1 MKPTSPQKCATV
13 GEAVSSYFPKGLT
26 TLFVLV
32 LLSGCGGGTASSG
45 GGLTGNTNVTLLMTG
60 SANDVFTSFLAG
72 ITSLTLTSKTGA
84 TVNLLRSQIAADF
97 IHQDGIVEP
106 EVTVSVPQGTYVS
119 ATASF
124 NGGGFVCDYLDPSG
138 GVTEDIYD
146 YEVPEPNL
154 AVTLPA
160 PITVSGGSMGLL
172 LDLQVSKSISLTG
185 CPTSSDESYTFQP
198 VLELTPVALAAQ
210 PTNSANGMALNRQG
224 MIASIDSDGGGFT
237 ITGIYDLSS
246 PHVETNQTTVYLGVT
261 GFSQLAVGMP
271 VEIDEA
277 IQSDGSLAAT
287 RVQVYDTNTNTL
299 SVNIVRLLNTNYT
312 LEYPGTNEVPNLL
325 MVARGAVQGTTVP
338 AIDICQ
344 VPSWND
350 SNAVFQVSG
359 QLTNLQSLPFSARF
373 DASSMAPGQL
383 IAATTHDSAHV
394 CDTVNGYNSA
404 TTITL
409 VPQTI
414 DGTVEAVSSE
424 GSFTTY
430 SVALASY
437 DYFTEFG
444 SQPNQV
450 LPVAD
455 PYTVVV
461 YADSNTQQ
469 LNATPV
475 AVGGVFRFYGL
486 VFNDNGTLRMDC
498 AQVNDGVAE

>member
-1 MKPTSPQKCATV
+1 MK
-13 GEAVSSYFPKGLT
+13 
-26 TLFVLV
+26 
-32 LLSGCGGGTASSG
+32 LLSGNISPIVRVICLFTVAVAGGFIAGCGGGSSVSG
-45 GGLTGNTNVTLLMTG
+45 PTFSGNTTVTLLETG

-72 ITSLTLTSKTGA
+72 ITSLTLTSNTGT
-84 TVNLLRSQIAADF
+84 TVNLLTSQVSADF
-97 IHQDGIVEP
+97 IHQNGIVEP
-106 EVTVSVPQGTYVS
+106 EVTVSVPQGIYVS

-172 LDLQVSKSISLTG
+172 LDLQASKSISLTG
-185 CPTSSDESYTFQP
+185 CPTSADESYTFQP
-198 VLELTPVALAAQ
+198 VFELTPVALAAQ

-224 MIASIDSDGGGFT
+224 MVASIDSDGGGFT

-246 PHVETNQTTVYLGVT
+246 PHVETNQSTVYQGLT

-277 IQSDGSLAAT
+277 IRADGSQVAT
-287 RVQVYDTNTNTL
+287 RVQVYDTNTNSL

-325 MVARGAVQGTTVP
+325 LVARGAVQGTEP
-338 AIDICQ
+338 AMDLCY
-344 VPSWND
+344 SLAWND
-350 SNAVFQVSG
+350 SNAVFQISG
-359 QLTNLQSLPFSARF
+359 QLANLQSLPFSAKF
-373 DASSMAPGQL
+373 DASSVAPGQL
-383 IAATTHDSAHV
+383 VAATTHDSAHV
-394 CDTVNGYNSA
+394 CETVNGYSSA
-404 TTITL
+404 ATITL

-414 DGTVEAVSSE
+414 DGTVEAISSE

-437 DYFTEFG
+437 DYFPEFG

-450 LPVAD
+450 LPVSD
-455 PYTVVV
+455 PDTVVV
-461 YADSNTQQ
+461 YADSNTQK

-475 AVGGVFRFYGL
+475 AMGGVFRFNGL